1 MSRKLLLIALLM
13 VAPGMA
19 LSAQE
24 RPAAVRRCPKPAE
37 ACGTELRQ
45 SLEKRGMLGF
55 LFSEVN
61 ADDPAPAGARFVVR
75 SAPPGYPARQAGL
88 REGDFLLAM
97 NGTDLSRET
106 KESLTE
112 RHRGVKAGET
122 VVYQVLRD
130 GRRVAVRVKAA
141 SPDPQ
146 SVNAWMADH
155 FRESHGPEEY
165 RAYLRQLQAAS
176 RKRTGKP

>member
-1 MSRKLLLIALLM
+1 MSRKLLALAVLILAQGLPLH
-13 VAPGMA
+13 
-19 LSAQE
+19 AQE
-24 RPAAVRRCPKPAE
+24 GKAAARRCPEPAQ
-37 ACGTELRQ
+37 ACGTEFRQ
-45 SLEKRGMLGF
+45 NLEKRGMVGF

-61 ADDPAPAGARFVVR
+61 ADDQAPGGARFVVR

-97 NGTDLSRET
+97 NRVDLSRES

-112 RHRGVKAGET
+112 RHRNVKAGET

-130 GRRVAVRVKAA
+130 GRKVAVRVQAA
-141 SPDPQ
+141 PPDPQ

-165 RAYLRQLQAAS
+165 RAYLRQLQSAS
-176 RKRTGKP
+176 RKPAGKP